1 MSVISK
7 PKINGGNYKA
17 IDTQDGWYTLKDIP
31 TLAPV
36 KKGQKNAP
44 FDVAEEWFNDAIKF
58 GQDAYKNGKIAYP
71 VHVTH
76 TDDAGI
82 HNPEFGGYYV
92 PSSIK
97 KMDLPDVGEVP
108 VLFSDYKIKKS
119 VFEKMQAGE
128 LGYLS
133 PEIRNWNKRRVSS
146 VALLDSIPP
155 HNPFPLMT
163 IGEVVVDGAAKF
175 EAELPTECAIA
186 RFSDGFERVT
196 FDPRETAKDKDTE
209 TKVEGEKMADVK
221 PIQDEQP
228 GKPNAAP
235 VEQVK
240 PGKPAEELMATKM
253 SAENDPK
260 MAAKFAAMED
270 ANSKLMARLDAIEAE
285 KKAAALEGWGLE
297 QMAGYQIGSAAKKS
311 IAKFAQSGE
320 ASLKEHVAMLQEV
333 TPKDSPRTFAA
344 AEAANAVPINDP
356 ALAKF
361 AQAGP
366 EKLEAAARFASEY
379 RTLKAHP
386 AGRGMNIREEE
397 YVKFQ
402 MDQQE
407 NGGERHWDISVGFGK

>member
-1 MSVISK
+1 MSVASK
-7 PKINGGNYKA
+7 PKINGGNYRA

-44 FDVAEEWFNDAIKF
+44 YDVDENWFKDAVKF
-58 GQDAYKNGKIAYP
+58 GQESYQKGKIAYP
-71 VHVTH
+71 VHITH
-76 TDDAGI
+76 TDDLGV
-82 HNPEFGGYYV
+82 HNPEFAGYYV
-92 PSSIK
+92 PSKIQ
-97 KMDLPDVGEVP
+97 KMDLPDHGEVP
-108 VLFSDYKIKKS
+108 VLFSDLKVKKS

-133 PEIRNWNKRRVSS
+133 PEIRNWNKRRLSS

-163 IGEVVVDGAAKF
+163 IGEVVVDGSAKF

-196 FDPRETAKDKDTE
+196 FDPREAGKDEDKE
-209 TKVEGEKMADVK
+209 TKVEGETMADEK
-221 PIQDEQP
+221 PIQNEQP

-235 VEQVK
+235 VEQAK

-253 SAENDPK
+253 SGEMDPK
-260 MAAKFAAMED
+260 WAAKFAAQED
-270 ANSKLMARLDAIEAE
+270 ANARLMARLDAIEAE
-285 KKAAALEGWGLE
+285 KKAKALESWGLE

-311 IAKFAQSGE
+311 IAKFSAEGE
-320 ASLKEHVAMLQEV
+320 AALKEHIAMLQEV

-366 EKLEAAARFASEY
+366 EKLELAARFASEY
-379 RTLKAHP
+379 RTLKNHP

-407 NGGERHWDISVGFGK
+407 NGGDRHWDISVGFGK